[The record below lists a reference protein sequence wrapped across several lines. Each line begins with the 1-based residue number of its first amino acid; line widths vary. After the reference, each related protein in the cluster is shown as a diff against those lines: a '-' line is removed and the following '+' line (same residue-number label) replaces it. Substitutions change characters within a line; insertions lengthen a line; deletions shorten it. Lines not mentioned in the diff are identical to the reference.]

1 MITKVSSQDIKVDFL
16 YTLPRGGIA
25 IHLQSKED
33 IRKLEEEIENKYP
46 KSTCSIPLTEQ
57 NKKRVFM
64 KNINP
69 TLSTDTKK
77 TTTPR
82 TTTQDIKVR
91 RSLSTLNLNAL
102 SIFCITCEKIQ
113 LINFKGLPLFG
124 KHYACETYKKPKPII
139 RC

>member
-25 IHLQSKED
+25 IHLQYKED

-46 KSTCSIPLTEQ
+46 KSTCSIPPTEQ

-77 TTTPR
+77 NTIPT

-102 SIFCITCEKIQ
+102 PILSITCEKIQ
-113 LINFKGLPLFG
+113 LINFK
-124 KHYACETYKKPKPII
+124 
-139 RC
+139 